1 MKGFL
6 RFLYIF
12 LRPGCSVVTIM
23 SRQLPRCISNFPS
36 LPSFWALRHLFRKY
50 TVAFSHLCILST
62 CVVYYGLRTF
72 VCLYKRNKA
81 IACMRACVFFI
92 SDCIG
97 VVMLLLIH
105 CFTLAF
111 CALLASVSHS
121 CTINT
126 CSSGMSLALT
136 PPHLGTWPHQVPFA
150 F

>member
-1 MKGFL
+1 MLQLCPDNCPGVFRTSPHCPPSGL
-6 RFLYIF
+6 CGTCSGSTLLLFHIF
-12 LRPGCSVVTIM
+12 VFFPLVW
-23 SRQLPRCISNFPS
+23 CITAF
-36 LPSFWALRHLFRKY
+36 ARLF
-50 TVAFSHLCILST
+50 AST
-62 CVVYYGLRTF
+62 KETRL
-72 VCLYKRNKA
+72 LL
-81 IACMRACVFFI
+81 ACVHVFFFI